1 MRVALRVPVRV
12 ELGTTETVAVSVVV
26 SGEVGVSE
34 RKTDNEAVLGALL
47 VTTTAADALRIN
59 EALTVN
65 DGTTTVA
72 VTGRSQ
78 RGPANP

>member
-1 MRVALRVPVRV
+1 MRVALRVPVPV

-26 SGEVGVSE
+26 RSEVGVSE
-34 RKTDNEAVLGALL
+34 SKTDKEAVLGALL
-47 VTTTAADALRIN
+47 VTSTTADTLRIN

-78 RGPANP
+78 RGPVNP